1 MPKDPD
7 GNVKKY
13 LYTQNREISWLRF
26 NSRVLE
32 EAADETVPLLERL
45 KFISIFTSNLDE
57 FFMVRVGSLF
67 DLSLVSPDEIDNKTG
82 MTPAEQLE
90 KIYRMIPGM
99 IVRRDQLYRI
109 VSEKLEQAGICDV
122 NMNSVDAAEKRYIQ
136 QYFRAK
142 ILPILSPQIVDSH
155 HPFPHL
161 INKALY
167 IAALLHDKK
176 ENISLG
182 LIPVPASL
190 PPFLMLPGEKGRY
203 IRMETLIKNYAS
215 ELFGSFRTEDLCV
228 LSVTRNADISFD
240 EDKFD
245 DIEGDF
251 RTHMSELLKKRNRLS
266 IIRLELSNEIS
277 GAFMKLLK
285 KRIHVTDYQIYI
297 GKAPL
302 NMKYVFALE
311 DELSGKDGGSL
322 SYQPYHPRWPEDLRE
337 DMSMIEQ
344 IQARDRMLFFP
355 FDRVDPFLRLLNEAA
370 EHPDV
375 ISIKITIY
383 RLAST
388 SKIAHALCRAA
399 ENGKEVTALME
410 LRARFDEQNNI
421 SWSKVLEDSGCQVIY
436 GVEGYKCH
444 SKICLITLRQGEKL
458 QYISQLGTGNYN
470 EKTNTMYTDLSLMT
484 ADPKIGLD
492 GTVFFQNMLLG
503 NLNGNYEKLL
513 VAPTGIRSYLLD
525 RIDRE
530 IQKGQEGYVCIKANA
545 MTERRIID
553 KLQEASCAGVHVD
566 LILRGI
572 CCLLP
577 GISELTENIH
587 VTSIVGRFL
596 EHARIYCFGRGE
608 EEEMYISSADMMTRN
623 LNRRVEIACP
633 VSDPDLRQMLREII
647 KTELEDNVK
656 ASEML
661 PDGTY
666 RRKANGGLPTDS
678 QVVFMEK
685 SLHSGENRMA
695 APKQRQHGGMVQ
707 RLRGFFSHR

>member
-1 MPKDPD
+1 MPKDSD

-90 KIYRMIPGM
+90 KIYHMIPGL
-99 IVRRDQLYRI
+99 IVRKDQLYRI
-109 VSEKLEQAGICDV
+109 VTEKLEKTGIFDV
-122 NMNSVDAAEKRYIQ
+122 NMDSADVAEKRYIQ
-136 QYFRAK
+136 RYFRTK

-161 INKALY
+161 VNKALY

-176 ENISLG
+176 ENTSLG

-203 IRMETLIKNYAS
+203 IRMETLIMGYAS
-215 ELFGSFRTEDLCV
+215 ELFGSFHTEDLCI

-251 RTHMSELLKKRNRLS
+251 RSHMSKLLKKRNRLS

-285 KRIHVTDYQIYI
+285 KRINVTDYQIYI

-311 DELSGKDGGSL
+311 DQLSGREGGSL

-337 DMSMIEQ
+337 DVSMIEQ

-421 SWSKVLEDSGCQVIY
+421 SWS
-436 GVEGYKCH
+436 
-444 SKICLITLRQGEKL
+444 
-458 QYISQLGTGNYN
+458 
-470 EKTNTMYTDLSLMT
+470 
-484 ADPKIGLD
+484 
-492 GTVFFQNMLLG
+492 
-503 NLNGNYEKLL
+503 
-513 VAPTGIRSYLLD
+513 
-525 RIDRE
+525 RI
-530 IQKGQEGYVCIKANA
+530 
-545 MTERRIID
+545 
-553 KLQEASCAGVHVD
+553 
-566 LILRGI
+566 
-572 CCLLP
+572 
-577 GISELTENIH
+577 
-587 VTSIVGRFL
+587 
-596 EHARIYCFGRGE
+596 
-608 EEEMYISSADMMTRN
+608 
-623 LNRRVEIACP
+623 
-633 VSDPDLRQMLREII
+633 PDVR
-647 KTELEDNVK
+647 
-656 ASEML
+656 
-661 PDGTY
+661 
-666 RRKANGGLPTDS
+666 
-678 QVVFMEK
+678 
-685 SLHSGENRMA
+685 
-695 APKQRQHGGMVQ
+695 
-707 RLRGFFSHR
+707 